1 MTNNNRIGDACFYQP
16 AYGDPFRC
24 GRLLA
29 WSTDHVE
36 CEHGYG
42 NFPVGVIEDTETGE
56 VHSVYA
62 ERITFK
68 LPEVPE

>member
-1 MTNNNRIGDACFYQP
+1 
-16 AYGDPFRC
+16 
-24 GRLLA
+24 
-29 WSTDHVE
+29 VE